1 LSITI
6 DAEPSMYDRT
16 VLPRGHEVARELK
29 KHVHHLLPIGGPPTP
44 PGEMLLEEFL
54 KPLGMTQ
61 AELAKRIG
69 VSYPRVNEIIKGKRG
84 ITPDTALRL
93 ARLFNMTADFWL
105 GLQQGWDLWH
115 ALHSRT
121 AASILEIEPLPRR
134 ELVEEYE
141 EEAPEALAAD

>member
-1 LSITI
+1 MRS
-6 DAEPSMYDRT
+6 RT
-16 VLPRGHEVARELK
+16 PLPPNHEVAQALVQ
-29 KHVHHLLPIGGPPTP
+29 HVHHRLPTYGPPTP

-61 AELAKRIG
+61 AELAHRIG

-84 ITPDTALRL
+84 VTPDTALRL

-115 ALHSRT
+115 ALHAET
-121 AASILEIEPLPRR
+121 AAGILEIDPLPRR

-141 EEAPEALAAD
+141 DAPEALAAD